1 MNCATTF
8 SFPNFFRAEPA
19 NNTVGKIIGQI
30 KVESVFK
37 DLYKDIVNDF
47 LTNNGHSRKSQQ
59 KSINKKVEVLKTR
72 IANLENKYADNEIS
86 TIDFNKMN
94 GRFSNELKSLES
106 QSESEEKY
114 RVSFIA
120 LALHSHSVFCTR
132 SRNRTGT
139 TITGHWILSPAR
151 LPIPPPGQ
159 RLIFYIKKNLI
170 PKKSQLSGI
179 FKMSEKRDSNPR
191 PRPWQG
197 RALPTELFSQ

>member
-1 MNCATTF
+1 MDLLARNPLFMGKIKAYG
-8 SFPNFFRAEPA
+8 EHPA
-19 NNTVGKIIGQI
+19 QIVDGMHSSIISPDLFYRVQEVLAGRRSKNAVGKIIDQI

-37 DLYKDIVNDF
+37 DLYKDVVNDF

-114 RVSFIA
+114 RVVI
-120 LALHSHSVFCTR
+120 HR
-132 SRNRTGT
+132 SRSSLSLCILYPEPELSRTG
-139 TITGHWILSPAR
+139 
-151 LPIPPPGQ
+151 
-159 RLIFYIKKNLI
+159 Y
-170 PKKSQLSGI
+170 
-179 FKMSEKRDSNPR
+179 
-191 PRPWQG
+191 
-197 RALPTELFSQ
+197 